1 MVDSEYLI
9 DELESEIKQVEQ
21 EISLKWD
28 QSPVGLNP
36 EDEDS
41 LLDEIRYDSD
51 IEALSAKKEHF
62 EKMIENIEANK

>member
-41 LLDEIRYDSD
+41 LLDEIRYGSD